1 MKTTIQINGKLYD
14 AKTGK
19 VVANNSPNQ
28 ISPMPTKPHNNGVV
42 MDGVARRK
50 SGSVVTNLNPS
61 QVKPKPILHKTN
73 QPYATDIFKPKNNV
87 VNHHSHNSVHNAQKS
102 QTLNRKAVKKPM
114 IKSKPAVHTKVTTPV
129 ATMHSRVEHSATGR
143 GMLLK
148 KVPQNRLV
156 RAINSPKSSLVTKFG
171 VNRNNKP
178 QLSPHLKVQQS
189 PIGNY
194 QPKINEP
201 QLKNPVHQIDAST
214 LSPKRSVFEDHLI
227 KSNTASA
234 RAKKDANRKKYKKFK
249 LSPKF
254 VSITAVFVAFVLMG
268 GFFAYQNIPSVGM
281 RIAAQKAGFNGS
293 LPGSVPAG
301 YAFKSPILAESNN
314 ISVTYQN
321 SADNRN
327 FVLVQRP
334 TNWSSE
340 SLLTNYLLDSQF
352 RYQVYRDKGL
362 TVYIYNGSNATW
374 VDKGVWYSVTSE
386 ENSLSSEQ
394 LLELAS
400 SI

>member
-19 VVANNSPNQ
+19 VITD
-28 ISPMPTKPHNNGVV
+28 ISSASAVNKSITPHNNGVV

-50 SGSVVTNLNPS
+50 TGNNVTNLNPS
-61 QVKPKPILHKTN
+61 LVKAKANLPKNT
-73 QPYATDIFKPKNNV
+73 QPYATDIFKPKNKPH
-87 VNHHSHNSVHNAQKS
+87 NHSSVHNAQKS
-102 QTLNRKAVKKPM
+102 QTLNRRAVKKP
-114 IKSKPAVHTKVTTPV
+114 IITTTPAMHTKVSTPV
-129 ATMHSRVEHSATGR
+129 ATIHSRVEHSATGR

-156 RAINSPKSSLVTKFG
+156 RAINSPKSNLVTKFG
-171 VNRNNKP
+171 ASRSNKP
-178 QLSPHLKVQQS
+178 QLSPHLKVQQTPKAQNQS
-189 PIGNY
+189 
-194 QPKINEP
+194 KINDP
-201 QLKNPVHQIDAST
+201 NLKNPVHQIEPNS
-214 LSPKRSVFEDHLI
+214 LNIKRSVFQDHLI
-227 KSNTASA
+227 KSNTTSN
-234 RAKKDANRKKYKKFK
+234 RPNKESSRKKNYKKFK

-254 VSITAVFVAFVLMG
+254 ISLTAVFIAFVLLG
-268 GFFAYQNIPSVGM
+268 SFFAYQNIPSVGM
-281 RIAAQKAGFNGS
+281 RIAAQKAGFNGN

-301 YAFKSPILAESNN
+301 FAFKSPIVADSNN
-314 ISVTYQN
+314 ITVTYQ
-321 SADNRN
+321 SDSDNRN
-327 FVLVQRP
+327 FTLVQRP

-340 SLLTNYLLDSQF
+340 SLLTNYLLDSQY

-374 VDKGVWYSVTSE
+374 VDKGIWYSVTSE